1 MNRFTSST
9 LALLASLLFAAASA
23 SAGDEPAAQYF
34 VKKNHD
40 QIMETL
46 RLAPSPARDAK
57 LDDAMGKLID
67 FDEVVARAFG
77 EPCPQGVAKC
87 TNHWAEFT
95 PKQQVEV
102 RDLLKKLV
110 QKQYRKNL
118 QKTLTYELKMGG
130 TKPLAGLIRVR
141 AEAASTTDAR
151 EAAVRIDYFVT
162 DVRGQRVV
170 DVALEGSSMTK
181 NYYEQFHKMLVRP
194 EQGFAHVVK
203 KIKEKLSAD

>member
-1 MNRFTSST
+1 MCACRG
-9 LALLASLLFAAASA
+9 LQAVLQPVDREAAA
-23 SAGDEPAAQYF
+23 
-34 VKKNHD
+34 
-40 QIMETL
+40 ITL
-46 RLAPSPARDAK
+46 
-57 LDDAMGKLID
+57 
-67 FDEVVARAFG
+67 
-77 EPCPQGVAKC
+77 
-87 TNHWAEFT
+87 
-95 PKQQVEV
+95 QQVEV